1 MAKTAPA
8 VSTSLG
14 RCPCCD
20 AFRCERDEGFEVVVL
35 SSPGVM
41 TRDAGK
47 RKRTS
52 GRRADED
59 DEEEAEK
66 EEKEEKEET
75 DDDDD
80 VVFVQAVPAP
90 RPGVD
95 RPERRWT
102 CSQCT
107 LVNPER
113 ATHCGACERWRFG
126 RGAPAASRPTVG
138 VDD

>member
-1 MAKTAPA
+1 M
-8 VSTSLG
+8 
-14 RCPCCD
+14 
-20 AFRCERDEGFEVVVL
+20 
-35 SSPGVM
+35 SSPPAG

-47 RKRTS
+47 RKRAS

-59 DEEEAEK
+59 DEDEEA
-66 EEKEEKEET
+66 EKEET
-75 DDDDD
+75 DDD
-80 VVFVQAVPAP
+80 VVFVDEVPGS
-90 RPGVD
+90 RRRTGGD
-95 RPERRWT
+95 RPEPSWT

-107 LVNPER
+107 LVNPES